1 MRVALAAALVIGVAA
16 SLASAAAPPRWTKAA
31 PVPLART
38 EVAAVL
44 AANEIYVIGG
54 YTQDGHNSAR
64 VDAYSPR
71 TNRWRR
77 LPDLPITVDHTMA
90 AAYRGR
96 VYVVGGYGGEGH
108 ARMTTLFVLAK
119 GAWTTLT
126 PMPEQRAA
134 GGAAVVNGKLY
145 VVGGTTSATIGAPRA
160 ANDLATATLVYDIA
174 RDSWS
179 RAPGPTKREHLGVT
193 ALNGIIYAVGGRL
206 GGADTN
212 MQVFESFT
220 PSARAWRRLAPV
232 PGRRGGT
239 AVAATGRTIVSVGG
253 ETPTETIRTAY
264 AYNTRTRR
272 WRRLPNLP
280 TPRHGLGAV
289 AFGKRIYVLGGGRQP
304 GLGGVSGVNEVLALP

>member
-1 MRVALAAALVIGVAA
+1 MRAAVAAVLVLGVAA
-16 SLASAAAPPRWTKAA
+16 GLASAAAPPRWSTAA
-31 PVPLART
+31 PLPVART

-44 AANEIYVIGG
+44 TGNEIFVIGG

-71 TNRWRR
+71 TKRWRR

-108 ARMTTLFVLAK
+108 ARMTTAFVLAN
-119 GAWTTLT
+119 GAWRTLK

-145 VVGGTTSATIGAPRA
+145 VVGGTTSATIGAPQA

-174 RDSWS
+174 RDTWS
-179 RAPGPTKREHLGVT
+179 RGPGPTKREHLGVT
-193 ALNGIIYAVGGRL
+193 KLNGVVYAVGGRL

-212 MQVFESFT
+212 MQVFESYR
-220 PSARAWRRLAPV
+220 PGARAWRRLAPV

-239 AVAATGRTIVSVGG
+239 ALAATGRTIVSVGG

-264 AYNTRTRR
+264 GYSTKTRR

-289 AFGKRIYVLGGGRQP
+289 AFGKHIFVLGGGRQP
-304 GLGGVSGVNEVLALP
+304 GLGGVSGVNEILTLP